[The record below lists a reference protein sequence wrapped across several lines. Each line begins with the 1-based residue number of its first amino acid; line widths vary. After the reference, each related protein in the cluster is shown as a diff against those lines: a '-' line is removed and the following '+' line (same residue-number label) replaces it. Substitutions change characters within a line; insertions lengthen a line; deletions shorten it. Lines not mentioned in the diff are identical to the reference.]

1 VNAKIITSDSAG
13 VIERGTVVVSGARIA
28 CVGATAQCDTSGVDR
43 VIDVSGKT
51 IIPGLLDL
59 HAHHTGDAAG
69 VTPLHRPTSA
79 LDLAYG
85 VTTILDPAT
94 TSESAFP
101 LGEMVE
107 AGVVLGP
114 RTFSVGELVIHPGTG
129 WGDQKIIRNQIDADR
144 EVDRR
149 VDWGAVSIKNFR
161 QSARYQQQL
170 IMQAARR
177 RKVTVTGEGGPLYFD
192 VGVILD
198 GQTGWEHLIANLP
211 VYKDAATF
219 FGKAGAVYSP
229 TSIVAGHVHGS
240 MQWFRQL
247 QDLRADV
254 KYRRFI
260 PTATLERNLAG
271 LQHLPKSA
279 FSFPIIA
286 EGLADIVRAGGHGAL
301 GEHGEQPGIGTHW
314 ELWAYAEALTPL
326 EALKVGTIDG
336 AYFIGLERETGSL
349 AKGKLADLIV
359 LNADPLRDI
368 RNSADIAYVMK
379 AGRLYDDETL
389 NELWPNPRPY
399 GPIPWK

>member
-1 VNAKIITSDSAG
+1 
-13 VIERGTVVVSGARIA
+13 
-28 CVGATAQCDTSGVDR
+28 VGPTTQCDTTGVDR
-43 VIDVSGKT
+43 VLDVTGKT
-51 IIPGLLDL
+51 IIPGLLDM

-69 VTPLHRPTSA
+69 VVPPHRPTSA

-94 TSESAFP
+94 SSETAFP
-101 LGEMVE
+101 LGELIE
-107 AGVVLGP
+107 AGIVLGP

-129 WGDQKIIRNQIDADR
+129 FGEQKIIRNQADADH

-170 IMQAARR
+170 IMHAARR
-177 RKVTVTGEGGPLYFD
+177 RGVTVTGEGGPLYFD

-198 GQTGWEHLIANLP
+198 GQTGWEHLLANLP
-211 VYKDAATF
+211 IYKDAATF

-240 MQWFRQL
+240 MQWYRQQ
-247 QDLRADV
+247 QDLAADI
-254 KYRRFI
+254 KYRRFM
-260 PTATLERNLAG
+260 PTATLNRTLAG
-271 LQHLPKSA
+271 VQALPKSA

-326 EALKVGTIDG
+326 EALKVATLDG

-349 AKGKLADLIV
+349 ARGKLADLVV
-359 LNADPLRDI
+359 LNTDPLRDI

-379 AGRLYDDETL
+379 AGRLYDDESLT
-389 NELWPNPRPY
+389 EVWPSRRTY